1 MIITWCIRGRGIFV
15 CGRKCG
21 VWKKEEDLRKKPWMD
36 LEIRKFGGKRKMK
49 REKNDDAVVSVIG
62 KTTEPLRFI

>member
-36 LEIRKFGGKRKMK
+36 GSGNWKIWREEKDEERKER
-49 REKNDDAVVSVIG
+49 R
-62 KTTEPLRFI
+62 